1 MSEQGRVPKPSEKKS
16 LWVSAVARICLQLGC
31 LLKFVSK
38 RLHRCFC
45 KSQNANDDLSFSVEL
60 SLEMISKVSHLKIRA
75 NAQTVPEAPR
85 QPISAS
91 KVFIHVNL
99 INEDLLF
106 KRQGDLK
113 FRVNYEACMSS
124 QVMGQMHL

>member
-1 MSEQGRVPKPSEKKS
+1 M
-16 LWVSAVARICLQLGC
+16 
-31 LLKFVSK
+31 
-38 RLHRCFC
+38 
-45 KSQNANDDLSFSVEL
+45 EL
-60 SLEMISKVSHLKIRA
+60 SLEMISKVSQLKIRA
-75 NAQTVPEAPR
+75 SAQTVPEAPR
-85 QPISAS
+85 SPISAS

-124 QVMGQMHL
+124 QVMGQMRL